1 MKFVTE
7 EVLKGCISALEER
20 NDLSN
25 LEFSVLDELKRE
37 LYLIEKMGDSFDLS
51 GSMEEF
57 RARYDGAYITAFTKS

>member
-25 LEFSVLDELKRE
+25 FEFSVLDELKRE

-57 RARYDGAYITAFTKS
+57 RARYDGAYITAFTKG